1 RRRGDRDRREDPLPA
16 AAEGRAPTRSLLQP
30 RGRWPGERPSHRRG
44 RPEIPSRALGDRHA
58 RELRPRSSPRRTSIP
73 TFWVRAF
80 PAWRVAHPV
89 EGSMSIFVW
98 IIIGLLAGLIARAIM
113 PGEQPGGVIVTI
125 LLGIGGAFLGGW
137 LGSAIVGK
145 GLTGFSFWSLL
156 LAVVGALILLF
167 AYQMITG

>member
-1 RRRGDRDRREDPLPA
+1 
-16 AAEGRAPTRSLLQP
+16 
-30 RGRWPGERPSHRRG
+30 
-44 RPEIPSRALGDRHA
+44 
-58 RELRPRSSPRRTSIP
+58 
-73 TFWVRAF
+73 
-80 PAWRVAHPV
+80 
-89 EGSMSIFVW
+89 MSIFVW

-125 LLGIGGAFLGGW
+125 LLGIAGAFLGGW

-167 AYQMITG
+167 AYQMITGAMRRRRHGTV

>member
-1 RRRGDRDRREDPLPA
+1 
-16 AAEGRAPTRSLLQP
+16 
-30 RGRWPGERPSHRRG
+30 
-44 RPEIPSRALGDRHA
+44 
-58 RELRPRSSPRRTSIP
+58 
-73 TFWVRAF
+73 
-80 PAWRVAHPV
+80 
-89 EGSMSIFVW
+89 MSIFVW

-167 AYQMITG
+167 AYQMITGAMRRRRHGTV

>member
-1 RRRGDRDRREDPLPA
+1 
-16 AAEGRAPTRSLLQP
+16 
-30 RGRWPGERPSHRRG
+30 
-44 RPEIPSRALGDRHA
+44 
-58 RELRPRSSPRRTSIP
+58 
-73 TFWVRAF
+73 
-80 PAWRVAHPV
+80 
-89 EGSMSIFVW
+89 MSIFVW

-137 LGSAIVGK
+137 LGSTIVGK

-167 AYQMITG
+167 AYQMITGAMRRRRHGTV

>member
-1 RRRGDRDRREDPLPA
+1 
-16 AAEGRAPTRSLLQP
+16 
-30 RGRWPGERPSHRRG
+30 
-44 RPEIPSRALGDRHA
+44 
-58 RELRPRSSPRRTSIP
+58 
-73 TFWVRAF
+73 
-80 PAWRVAHPV
+80 
-89 EGSMSIFVW
+89 MSIFVW
-98 IIIGLLAGLIARAIM
+98 IIIGLLAGLIARTIM

-167 AYQMITG
+167 AYQMITGAMRRRRHGTV